1 MDGILGPVATNP
13 MYFKEDFLYE
23 DITKYGGSGEVV
35 EEYHAKVAHRLC
47 EFIDQVTL
55 KDGGKKNY
63 FNICIPC
70 YNESM
75 DDLMK
80 TVLCLLENIDFMK
93 HEGKKEFLLL
103 IHLPLV
109 CLVLL
114 GSLCLSFCLLVCS
127 LSYPIPSPPSL

>member
-1 MDGILGPVATNP
+1 MDGILGPMSTNP
-13 MYFKEDFLYE
+13 MYFKEDFTYE
-23 DITKYGGSGEVV
+23 DITKFGGSGEVI

-93 HEGKKEFLLL
+93 HEGM
-103 IHLPLV
+103 
-109 CLVLL
+109 
-114 GSLCLSFCLLVCS
+114 S
-127 LSYPIPSPPSL
+127 LSILFYCVFLSNTFHFPPQFSFHLNS